1 MSSSPNEQQVQ
12 EPEIKVEDKQKNL
25 ESEPCGWISPF
36 CPEDVVVVEDR
47 EDTTDSSESY
57 SEGEN
62 CLSLEKRNK
71 KKSRKQKAKN

>member
-25 ESEPCGWISPF
+25 ESEPCGWLSPF
-36 CPEDVVVVEDR
+36 CPEDVVV

>member
-25 ESEPCGWISPF
+25 ESEPCGWLSPF
-36 CPEDVVVVEDR
+36 CPEDVVVVVD
-47 EDTTDSSESY
+47 TDSSESY

>member
-1 MSSSPNEQQVQ
+1 MMSSSPNEQQVQ

-36 CPEDVVVVEDR
+36 CPEDVVVVV
-47 EDTTDSSESY
+47 DTTDSSESY